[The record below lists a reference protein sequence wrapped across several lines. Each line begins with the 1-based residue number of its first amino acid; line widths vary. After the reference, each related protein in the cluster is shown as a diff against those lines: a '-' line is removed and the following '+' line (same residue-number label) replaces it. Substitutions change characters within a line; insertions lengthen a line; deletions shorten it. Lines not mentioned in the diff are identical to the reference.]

1 MTLPI
6 VLLEPHKCPAP
17 PAVYTAQHPL
27 QILELQGIG
36 DAKED
41 DKMSRPLSE
50 LLSLNKRQLNDIRK
64 EELVE
69 SLLSARTQD
78 DAMHAVSTQ
87 LAALMK
93 EIAELKSAITSP
105 DGVVGTLNK
114 KVSDLQ
120 NQVEKQAET
129 ISRQQRYLEGLDRKE
144 RENNIVLLGVPD
156 HLESLDGATSDE
168 AKVKK
173 VLEMAG
179 AGGSPRAVRRLGASS
194 GGQRRRPMLVTLA
207 SRDERDTVLDKA
219 KRLKTCED
227 PYKTIYIKKDVH
239 PSVRAEWRRL
249 REAEQREK
257 ERPEN
262 IGCNIQFNARER
274 RLYKDGMVIDQWTLQ
289 AF

>member
-1 MTLPI
+1 
-6 VLLEPHKCPAP
+6 
-17 PAVYTAQHPL
+17 
-27 QILELQGIG
+27 
-36 DAKED
+36 
-41 DKMSRPLSE
+41 MSRSLSE
-50 LLSLNKRQLNDIRK
+50 LLNLNKRQLNEIRK

-78 DAMHAVSTQ
+78 DPMHAVSTQ
-87 LAALMK
+87 LTTLMK
-93 EIAELKSAITSP
+93 EIAELKSAITSS
-105 DGVVGTLNK
+105 DGVVGALTK
-114 KVSDLQ
+114 KILDLQ

-129 ISRQQRYLEGLDRKE
+129 IGRQQRYLEVLDRKE

-156 HLESLDGATSDE
+156 HQESFDGATSDE

-173 VLEMAG
+173 VLEKAG
-179 AGGSPRAVRRLGASS
+179 AGGNPRSVRRLGASN
-194 GGQRRRPMLVTLA
+194 GDQRRRPILVSLA

-219 KRLKTCED
+219 KNLKTCED
-227 PYKTIYIKKDVH
+227 PYKKIYIKKDVH

-262 IGCNIQFNARER
+262 TGCNIHFNARER